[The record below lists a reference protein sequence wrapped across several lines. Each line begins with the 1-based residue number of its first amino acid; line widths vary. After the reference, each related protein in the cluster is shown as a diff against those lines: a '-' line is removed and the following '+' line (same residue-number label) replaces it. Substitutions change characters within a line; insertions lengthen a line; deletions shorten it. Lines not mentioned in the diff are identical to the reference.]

1 MSMAGRQTAASPL
14 EQFRALY
21 RDRFAASMQSCEELL
36 GEAAA
41 RPAGILSQSCSF
53 TLAAGGKRL
62 RPLLVFLSAR
72 RESPPPGAAQ
82 LAAAAAVELVHMA
95 TLVHDDVIDGA
106 ELRRGQPTLVSRH
119 GRRLSTGAGDY
130 LFSTAFDLLAGT
142 GEPAA
147 VSLLS
152 RASLALSLGE
162 LMQMR
167 ETANYGLAPAAYF
180 ERCRHKTSGL
190 FAAACQLGAML
201 SGCSPAAIAAM
212 GSYADNLGL
221 SFQLAD
227 DILDFEG
234 DPARTGKR
242 IGADL
247 RDGTVTLPLILAME
261 RDPEICGLLAGG
273 VEERIMNQACERIIR
288 CGALEDAREQ
298 AAVFAARA
306 RAALQGAAA
315 EIDAEPLALIAA
327 ATVDR
332 KA

>member
-1 MSMAGRQTAASPL
+1 MAGRQTAASPL

-21 RDRFAASMQSCEELL
+21 WDRFAASMRRCEDLL

-72 RESPPPGAAQ
+72 RETPAGDAQ

-106 ELRRGQPTLVSRH
+106 ELRRGQPTLVSTH

-130 LFSTAFDLLAGT
+130 LFSTAFDLLAGAD
-142 GEPAA
+142 EPAA

-152 RASLALSLGE
+152 RASLDLSLGE

-201 SGCSPAAIAAM
+201 SGCSPAVISAM
-212 GSYADNLGL
+212 GRYGDNLGL

-234 DPARTGKR
+234 DPAHTGKR

-261 RDPEICGLLAGG
+261 RDSKIRGLLAGG
-273 VEERIMNQACERIIR
+273 PGERIVTQACERIIR

-298 AAVFAARA
+298 AAMLAARA
-306 RAALQGAAA
+306 GTALEEVAG